1 MRKIF
6 ASMTAVSMAAAVML
20 AGCGSNSSD
29 KKTTTAASTK
39 ATEAAT
45 EKKTEAATEKE
56 TEKVSSEE
64 ASTEKKTEV
73 ATTEAKTEKATE
85 KETEAATEKETEAA
99 TEAKTEEASSE
110 VASKETEAKADEN
123 AKVRVIDIDL
133 TSEQYAFG
141 VDKEQPEL
149 LEKTNE
155 FIAKIMEDGTF
166 DEIWNLAPGAE
177 IIYLLR
183 LLFADGEPV
192 MVKSAEYDESKDQL
206 VVATNAGFEP
216 FEYMKGEDY
225 CGIDMEMAALLADY
239 LGKELVIQ
247 NMDFDAVCLAVG
259 QQKCDIAMAGLTIT
273 DSRKDQ
279 VTFTDSYYN
288 ASQKL
293 IVAADDTTF
302 DACKTKEDVEAIFKT
317 FDSKTKVGA
326 QNGTTAQF
334 YVEGSEDLDFAGFDM
349 TLVGYKNGS
358 LAVQDLLNGNLDY
371 VIIDAAPAES
381 ITAAINSL

>member
-1 MRKIF
+1 MVTAAFFRGEEIMKKVF
-6 ASMTAVSMAAAVML
+6 ASMTAVSMVAAVML
-20 AGCGSNSSD
+20 AGCGSSSSA
-29 KKTTTAASTK
+29 KKTTTAASTQEASTEVATEK

-45 EKKTEAATEKE
+45 EKNTEAKSGE
-56 TEKVSSEE
+56 SSEE
-64 ASTEKKTEV
+64 ASSES
-73 ATTEAKTEKATE
+73 AS
-85 KETEAATEKETEAA
+85 
-99 TEAKTEEASSE
+99 EEASSE
-110 VASKETEAKADEN
+110 ASTKEAAAKTDDED

-141 VDKEQPEL
+141 VNKDETDL

-166 DEIWNLAPGAE
+166 DEICDHYFG
-177 IIYLLR
+177 
-183 LLFADGEPV
+183 DGEPV

-216 FEYMKGEDY
+216 FEFMKGEDY
-225 CGIDMEMAALLADY
+225 CGIDMEMASLLADY

-247 NMDFDAVCLAVG
+247 NMDFDAVCLSVG
-259 QQKCDIAMAGLTIT
+259 QGKCDIAMAGLTIT
-273 DSRKDQ
+273 ESRKDQ
-279 VTFTDSYYN
+279 VAFTDSYYN

-302 DACKTKEDVEAIFKT
+302 DDCKTAEDVEAILKT
-317 FDSKTKVGA
+317 FDSKTKVGV
-326 QNGTTAQF
+326 QNGTTGQF
-334 YVEGSEDLDFAGFDM
+334 YVQGSEDLGFEGYDM
-349 TLVGYKNGS
+349 TLTGYKNGS

-371 VIIDAAPAES
+371 VIIDAAPAAS